1 MKRKRRDSGKA
12 VTLLRNVRD
21 DVRKLDW
28 EKLNDD
34 GRTVLVAK
42 ADVLQIIQ
50 DWIEIAKR
58 IRSPDLAS
66 LKRKEKI

>member
-1 MKRKRRDSGKA
+1 MSRKRRDRGKA

-58 IRSPDLAS
+58 IRSLDVSQLTKVKP
-66 LKRKEKI
+66 

>member
-1 MKRKRRDSGKA
+1 MNRKRRDRGKA

-34 GRTVLVAK
+34 GRTILVAK

-58 IRSPDLAS
+58 IRSLDVSQLTKVKP
-66 LKRKEKI
+66 